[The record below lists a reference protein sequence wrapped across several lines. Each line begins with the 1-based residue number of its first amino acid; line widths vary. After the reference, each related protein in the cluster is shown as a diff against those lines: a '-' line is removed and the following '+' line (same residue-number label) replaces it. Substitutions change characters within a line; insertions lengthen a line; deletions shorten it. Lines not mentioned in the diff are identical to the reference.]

1 MEVKVSS
8 LLRGAKESS
17 GISVVIDVLRC
28 FTTEAIAFER
38 GAEKIILVSEI
49 EEALDLKR
57 QGLGSLLMG
66 EVGGQRPEG
75 FDYGNSPKDILDI
88 DFEGKTVIQSTRAG
102 TVGAVNAAN
111 SDVIY
116 GGSLVVASAT
126 VEAIKSHD
134 PKLVNLIAMGLEG
147 KIRSDEDEQCALFL
161 KNLLQGRQPD
171 ISSVKNLILVGEE
184 AQKYGNPMT
193 PHWPKEDLDIALAI
207 DSQNFAIRIQKE
219 DGYMVSRKE
228 ILLNNS

>member
-75 FDYGNSPKDILDI
+75 FDYGNSPKDIIDI
-88 DFEGKTVIQSTRAG
+88 DFEGKTIIQSTRAG